1 MIYVD
6 TSVMVALVLNEPAST
21 TVSRWYGASTE
32 ELVSTMWCVTEFA
45 SALGIKQR
53 TGQIDAGEARDA
65 WLSFERLCAN
75 DIKLL
80 PVEPE
85 NFHRAAVLM
94 LDASTGL
101 RSGDSLHLAA
111 ALDAKAKQMATLD
124 NVLEQNAKRL
134 KLKTVRF

>member
-21 TVSRWYGASTE
+21 AVSRWYGASTE